1 MTVLR
6 REPGTGGRGVLQW
19 KTRMIEPLT
28 DLSVPALV
36 AAVEENVG
44 EWTRLKGRLPG
55 VELHDDGD
63 VVWIFSTTPG
73 RGGAVSL
80 ARFSPEAADARIA
93 GILAYYRPHLTP
105 AVWWAGPASA
115 PADLGRRLRA
125 HGLWC
130 QRYLPG
136 MAVDL
141 HAMSTDFRA
150 PKGLEIRALQ
160 DFSIFREHQHPFLGP
175 STTARRRTLIEG
187 VSLMTKHEP
196 ARAWHFVA
204 SLAGLPVGCSTVFLG
219 AGVAGLYHVATI
231 PEARGRGIGKA
242 VTLAALLHAR
252 DLGYRAA
259 ILHASTEGE
268 VIYRQIG
275 FEEVSKVGHWYYSKA
290 RQLRERV

>member
-1 MTVLR
+1 MS
-6 REPGTGGRGVLQW
+6 
-19 KTRMIEPLT
+19 EPLT

-80 ARFSPEAADARIA
+80 ARFSPETADARISE
-93 GILAYYRPHLTP
+93 ILAYHRPHVIP

-125 HGLWC
+125 QGLGC

-141 HAMSTDFRA
+141 HAMRTDFRA
-150 PKGLEIRALQ
+150 PEGLEIRPLE
-160 DFSIFREHQHPFLGP
+160 DFSIFKEHQHPFFGP

-187 VSLMTKHEP
+187 VSLMAKLEP
-196 ARAWHFVA
+196 RKAWHFVA
-204 SLAGLPVGCSTVFLG
+204 FLAGLPVGCATVFLG

-252 DLGYRAA
+252 DLGYRAS

-275 FEEVSKVGHWYYSKA
+275 FEEVSRVGHWYYSKA
-290 RQLRERV
+290 RQLRERA

>member
-1 MTVLR
+1 MA
-6 REPGTGGRGVLQW
+6 
-19 KTRMIEPLT
+19 EPLT
-28 DLSVPALV
+28 DLSTPALV

-44 EWTRLKGRLPG
+44 EWTRLKGTLPG

-93 GILAYYRPHLTP
+93 TILAHHRRHLMPT
-105 AVWWAGPASA
+105 VWWAGPASA
-115 PADLGRRLRA
+115 PADLGRRLRN

-130 QRYLPG
+130 QRHLPG
-136 MAVDL
+136 MVCDL
-141 HAMSTDFRA
+141 HAMRTDFRA
-150 PKGLEIRALQ
+150 PEGLAIQPLE
-160 DFSIFREHQHPFLGP
+160 DFSVFKEHQHPFFGPP
-175 STTARRRTLIEG
+175 STGRRRTLIEG
-187 VSLMTKHEP
+187 VSLIVKREP
-196 ARAWHFVA
+196 RRAWHLVA
-204 SLAGLPVGCSTVFLG
+204 SLAGIPVGCATVFLG

-231 PEARGRGIGKA
+231 PEARRRGIGKA
-242 VTLAALLHAR
+242 VTLAALRHAR
-252 DLGYRAA
+252 DLGYRVG

-290 RQLRERV
+290 RQLKERV